1 MGRKI
6 TTEIF
11 KQEIEELHPNKYTIL
26 GEYMGAHKK
35 ILTRYNACQH
45 EYEAKAYKIRQGKEC
60 PICYGGFQ
68 LTQEQFEEKVRKMN
82 PHLTVTGKYTNMRD
96 TVEVFCSVCN
106 STTNPIADTIANKSR
121 NGCGVCTGNQVRI
134 GYNDMWTTAPHIAE
148 LLENPEDGYKYTDR
162 SDKRTNF
169 VCPFCSSVLNRKIK
183 NVYTNGL
190 CCNCIRK
197 DASFSEKFL
206 YSMFDQLGEK
216 YCSEHIFDWST
227 NVIVENGNLC
237 GTKRYDIYI
246 PSKNMIIEAHGMQ
259 HYQDN
264 GFIFQNG
271 RSLEEEIENDKI
283 KQKLALDN
291 NISEYI
297 VLDCRRSD
305 ISYLKKSIL
314 QSKLNQIYDLS
325 IVDWAKCL
333 DYAKTK
339 IVTLVADL
347 WNQELSVS
355 EIAETLHKSRTTV
368 RERLV
373 DATILNLC
381 DYSVEESRLRG
392 AKLNKKRK
400 EELVTA

>member
-1 MGRKI
+1 MARKI

-11 KQEIEELHPNKYTIL
+11 KQEIEDLHPNKYTIL
-26 GEYMGAHKK
+26 GEYVGTHKK

-68 LTQEQFEEKVRKMN
+68 LTQEQFEEKVKNMN

-96 TVEVFCSVCN
+96 TVEVFCNVCN
-106 STTNPIADTIANKSR
+106 SKTNPVADTIANKRR
-121 NGCGVCTGNQVRI
+121 NGCGVCSGNQVRI
-134 GYNDMWTTAPHIAE
+134 GYNDIWTTAPHVAE
-148 LLENPEDGYKYTDR
+148 LLENPEDGYKLAKWST
-162 SDKRTNF
+162 KRVNF
-169 VCPFCSSVLNRKIK
+169 ICPLCSSILNRKVA
-183 NVYTNGL
+183 NVYDNGL
-190 CCNCIRK
+190 CCNCTRK
-197 DASFSEKFL
+197 DASFAEKFL

-227 NVIVENGNLC
+227 NVVVENDSLC
-237 GTKRYDIYI
+237 GTKRYDIYV
-246 PSKNMIIEAHGMQ
+246 PSKNMIVEANGLQ

-291 NISEYI
+291 NIFEYI

-314 QSKLNQIYDLS
+314 QSKLSSIYDLS
-325 IVDWAKCL
+325 VVDWAKCL

-339 IVTLVADL
+339 TVKLAADL
-347 WNQELSVS
+347 WNQELSVG
-355 EIAETLHKSRTTV
+355 EIEEIIHKSRTTV
-368 RERLV
+368 RECLKEAV
-373 DATILNLC
+373 ILNLC